1 MPRRGVLVRF
11 CETFSNG
18 RPELSVRFRWM
29 QVSAYISWGVFG
41 CFRSIL
47 QISKRLHFIEADK
60 GNQEGLMKAVPQTP
74 LAIGCG
80 LFRMAWFVG
89 YSIYAVCPRLESALV
104 SDFHSP
110 FCHYSVATT
119 VVATWSPQQSSGP
132 PDCTLSRPHTMLSG
146 CCFRSSS
153 GLLLVIRSQDS
164 SAQTCSQPVVTM
176 KTS

>member
-18 RPELSVRFRWM
+18 RPELPVRFRWM
-29 QVSAYISWGVFG
+29 QVSAFISCGVFG
-41 CFRSIL
+41 CFSSVL
-47 QISKRLHFIEADK
+47 QKAEADK
-60 GNQEGLMKAVPQTP
+60 GNQEGHMKAAPQTP

-80 LFRMAWFVG
+80 LLRIAWCVG
-89 YSIYAVCPRLESALV
+89 YSIYAVYLRLESALV

-119 VVATWSPQQSSGP
+119 VVATWSPQQSSGA